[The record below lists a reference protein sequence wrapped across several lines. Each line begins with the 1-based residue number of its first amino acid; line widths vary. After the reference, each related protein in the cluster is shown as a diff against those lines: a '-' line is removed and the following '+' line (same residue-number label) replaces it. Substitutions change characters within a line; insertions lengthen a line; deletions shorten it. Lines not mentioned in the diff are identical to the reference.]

1 MEKNILTKN
10 PKGPLKG
17 KYKVIRGGAWINYAV
32 GKLPADRTDAKAWHA
47 IKLCWFSLRKIVY
60 SVFQISGTPEARP
73 VCLKLEVSILA
84 VSRSHA

>member
-32 GKLPADRTDAKAWHA
+32 GTLPADRTDAKAWHA
-47 IKLCWFSLRKIVY
+47 IKLCWFWLRKIVY
-60 SVFQISGTPEARP
+60 SVFKSPAHLKP
-73 VCLKLEVSILA
+73 VPSALSWK
-84 VSRSHA
+84 